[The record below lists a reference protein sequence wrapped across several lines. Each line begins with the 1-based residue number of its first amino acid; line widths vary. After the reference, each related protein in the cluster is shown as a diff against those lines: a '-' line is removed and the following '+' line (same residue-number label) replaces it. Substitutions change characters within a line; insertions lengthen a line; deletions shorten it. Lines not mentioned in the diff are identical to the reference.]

1 MYNFIQSIYFVVTIV
16 YDKLIGS
23 NPFVLTSYNTG
34 MANSIADCASD
45 CEKESIC
52 VVTYIINGRCTYYKL
67 SDGAEKAA
75 LTGLMIMDYA
85 GTAYAIKQ

>member
-34 MANSIADCASD
+34 SANSIADCASD

-75 LTGLMIMDYA
+75 LKGLMIMDYA